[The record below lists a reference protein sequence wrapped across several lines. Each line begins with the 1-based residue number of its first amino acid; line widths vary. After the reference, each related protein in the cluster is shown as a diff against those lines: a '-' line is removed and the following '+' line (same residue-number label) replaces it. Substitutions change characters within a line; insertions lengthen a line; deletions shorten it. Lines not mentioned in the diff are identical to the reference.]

1 MAQKGVSVLNITK
14 IKLLIQRNINLSD
27 HEQTHSC
34 RLKKSTNTI
43 KNVMG

>member
-1 MAQKGVSVLNITK
+1 MAQKGVSVLNVTK

-34 RLKKSTNTI
+34 RLNNQQILLK
-43 KNVMG
+43 M